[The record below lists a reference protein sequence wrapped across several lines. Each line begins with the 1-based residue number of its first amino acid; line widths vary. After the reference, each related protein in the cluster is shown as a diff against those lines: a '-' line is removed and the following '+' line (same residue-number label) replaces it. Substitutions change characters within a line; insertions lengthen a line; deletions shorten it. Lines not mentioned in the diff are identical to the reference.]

1 MLRSEKQHYFTYVTN
16 CSINILYFALFRF
29 SRSLFFLILPFLLLS
44 LPFSH
49 LSFIFF
55 LIPLFF
61 IVLHIRRSP
70 MSSFTSHPISS
81 LITSNPARI
90 SKNRSYWISNISLY
104 ICRSIRNVIIKSN
117 QLDSFNNA
125 QADPFIP
132 SFPSLLTRYSLVSN
146 YH

>member
-1 MLRSEKQHYFTYVTN
+1 MIIVTVRKTTLFYIN
-16 CSINILYFALFRF
+16 CSINILYF
-29 SRSLFFLILPFLLLS
+29 SPLPFLS
-44 LPFSH
+44 LPFLSH
-49 LSFIFF
+49 STFSSSLPPIFASLISLF
-55 LIPLFF
+55 LNPLFF
-61 IVLHIRRSP
+61 FLLHIRRSL
-70 MSSFTSHPISS
+70 MNSFTSHPISS

-104 ICRSIRNVIIKSN
+104 ICRSIRNVVIKSN